1 MGNTNRPLGEEN
13 RAGYPFGQKWQ
24 WITAYERKNVTFAE
38 EQPPPKY
45 DVLGGGKGDEYRNI
59 EPGPTRGP
67 LPEPSKAEIN
77 KNTIALFSP
86 KAQKIILYEMGITES
101 DLDRDYDNDPRYR
114 VWGLPYFIK
123 PYDHRVLI
131 PLSLTLMVGTRNQ
144 WLRRPWWSARPLH
157 ITAIV
162 GGVIIGHYWKKYRAK
177 QLLQRELIIWDYIRR
192 HPEDFP
198 EVFHR
203 KKKYKEIFQPWSPL
217 R

>member
-123 PYDHRVLI
+123 PYDHRVHFFL
-131 PLSLTLMVGTRNQ
+131 
-144 WLRRPWWSARPLH
+144 
-157 ITAIV
+157 
-162 GGVIIGHYWKKYRAK
+162 
-177 QLLQRELIIWDYIRR
+177 LIIHLICSQLMKLMNVLD
-192 HPEDFP
+192 
-198 EVFHR
+198 HR
-203 KKKYKEIFQPWSPL
+203 LK
-217 R
+217 